1 MSMPRDSVITASI
14 MLALIV
20 GTTTAARAQQAL
32 QLEAT
37 IPLGEVRGR
46 IDHMAIDAPR
56 ARLLVAELG
65 NDSLGV
71 VDVKQRTLVRRISGL
86 SEPQGVGY
94 VRSTD
99 TVYVANGRDG
109 SLRLFDGATYGEA
122 GRLKLGN
129 DADNVRVDDEA
140 NHVIVG
146 YGNGALAVLDAAS
159 RSKLTDLRLKGH
171 PESFQLGEHGSRA
184 YVNIPSAHEIAVV
197 DLKGAGQ
204 TATWPMRLGANFPMA
219 LDEAAGRVLSVFRS
233 PARLGVFAMRDGN
246 MVASPE
252 TCGDADD
259 IFLDAMRHRAYVSCG
274 EGAIDVIDTQDSGYR
289 RIERIPTIAGARTA
303 LFSPELDRLFL
314 ATRAQRGDPAS
325 IRIYR
330 PTP

>member
-1 MSMPRDSVITASI
+1 MPRTMTIKASI
-14 MLALIV
+14 VLALLV
-20 GTTTAARAQQAL
+20 GTTIGARAQQAL

-37 IPLGEVRGR
+37 VPLGEVRGR
-46 IDHMAIDAPR
+46 IDHMAIDLPR
-56 ARLLVAELG
+56 TRLLVAELG

-71 VDVKQRTLVRRISGL
+71 VDVKQRTLVHRISGL

-109 SLRLFDGATYGEA
+109 SLRLFDGASYAETM
-122 GRLKLGN
+122 RLKLGD
-129 DADNVRVDDEA
+129 DADNVRVDSEA

-159 RSKLTDLRLKGH
+159 RGKLADIRLKGH
-171 PESFQLGEHGSRA
+171 PESFQLAEGGSRT
-184 YVNIPSAHEIAVV
+184 YVNIPNTHDIAVV

-204 TATWPMRLGANFPMA
+204 TAAWPMRLGANFPMA

-233 PARLGVFAMRDGN
+233 PARLGVFAMQDGN

-252 TCGDADD
+252 TCGDSDD

-274 EGAIDVIDTQDSGYR
+274 AGAIDVIDTQDSGYR
-289 RIERIPTIAGARTA
+289 RIARIPTVSGARTS

-314 ATRAQRGDPAS
+314 ATRAQRGEPAS

>member
-1 MSMPRDSVITASI
+1 MPRTVAITASI

-20 GTTTAARAQQAL
+20 GTTVAAHAQQAL

-37 IPLGEVRGR
+37 VPLGNVQGR
-46 IDHMAIDAPR
+46 IDHMAIDVPR

-65 NDSLGV
+65 NNSLGV
-71 VDVKQRTLVRRISGL
+71 IDVRQRTVVHRISGL

-99 TVYVANGRDG
+99 TVYVANGGDG
-109 SLRLFDGATYGEA
+109 SLRLFDGATYAEA
-122 GRLKLGN
+122 MRLKLGD
-129 DADNVRVDDEA
+129 DADNVRVDSEA
-140 NHVIVG
+140 NRVIVG

-159 RSKLTDLRLKGH
+159 RSKLADIRLKGH
-171 PESFQLGEHGSRA
+171 PESFQLAERGSRA
-184 YVNIPSAHEIAVV
+184 YVNIPNTHDIAVV

-204 TATWPMRLGANFPMA
+204 IGAWPMRLGANFPMA

-233 PARLGVFAMRDGN
+233 PARLGVFAMQDGN

-259 IFLDAMRHRAYVSCG
+259 IFLDATRHRAYVSCG
-274 EGAIDVIDTQDSGYR
+274 SGAIDVIDTKDSDYR
-289 RIERIPTIAGARTA
+289 RIARIPTISGARTA
-303 LFSPELDRLFL
+303 LFSPELDRLFVG
-314 ATRAQRGDPAS
+314 TRAQRGEPAS